1 MLDRTDRSLV
11 GIWWWTV
18 DRWLLASAILLMV
31 IGTLLVMAAGP
42 AVATNIQLASQHF
55 GVRQSIYLIP
65 ALGAM
70 LFFSI
75 LEPRPI
81 RILAILGLAVTIGL
95 MIAAILVGSEIKGA
109 TRWITIAG
117 INLQPS
123 EFAKPFF
130 AIVSAWLLT
139 LWREGQD
146 FPGWIYSAALM
157 AVLVGILVLQP
168 DIGMT
173 FLVAVTWGFQMFLAG
188 LPMLLVIGI
197 VALAPL
203 GLWAAYRTL
212 DHVEKRIDRFF
223 EGGAWQVEQARDSF
237 ANGGLLGVGPG
248 DGTVKL
254 HLPDAHSDFIFAVAA
269 EEYGALACLS
279 LIGLYGFIVLRGFA
293 RTMSDEGLFAL
304 IAGSSLLAQFGV
316 QAAIHMASSAS
327 TTIHCPLPRR
337 ALLPQPVMMPPLI
350 TVGSMRA
357 ESSKVAISEVV
368 VVLPCVPATATDQRS
383 RINSPSISARWTIGR
398 KRSRAATSSGLSCL
412 IAVEITT
419 MDAFATFSAVWPH
432 MTGMPLSR
440 RRRTLAFSDRSLP
453 CTS

>member
-81 RILAILGLAVTIGL
+81 RILAIAALAVTISL

-188 LPMLLVIGI
+188 LPMLLVVGI

-316 QAAIHMASSAS
+316 QAAIHMASSADFIP
-327 TTIHCPLPRR
+327 TKGMTL
-337 ALLPQPVMMPPLI
+337 PLI
-350 TVGSMRA
+350 SYGGS
-357 ESSKVAISEVV
+357 SLVASGVTMGLILALTRRRKPYA
-368 VVLPCVPATATDQRS
+368 LPGQR
-383 RINSPSISARWTIGR
+383 RHMP
-398 KRSRAATSSGLSCL
+398 TSSTAPRTQE
-412 IAVEITT
+412 AV
-419 MDAFATFSAVWPH
+419 
-432 MTGMPLSR
+432 
-440 RRRTLAFSDRSLP
+440 
-453 CTS
+453 

>member
-1 MLDRTDRSLV
+1 MIMLSV
-11 GIWWWTV
+11 
-18 DRWLLASAILLMV
+18 SM
-31 IGTLLVMAAGP
+31 
-42 AVATNIQLASQHF
+42 
-55 GVRQSIYLIP
+55 
-65 ALGAM
+65 
-70 LFFSI
+70 

-81 RILAILGLAVTIGL
+81 RALSLVGLVVVIGL
-95 MIAAILVGSEIKGA
+95 MLLAIVKGNEIKGA
-109 TRWITIAG
+109 TRWISIADLT
-117 INLQPS
+117 LQPS
-123 EFAKPFF
+123 ELAKPFF

-139 LWREGQD
+139 IWREGQD

-188 LPMLLVIGI
+188 LPMLLVIGV

-203 GLWAAYRTL
+203 GLWAAYLTL

-316 QAAIHMASSAS
+316 QAAIHMASSADFIP
-327 TTIHCPLPRR
+327 TKGMTL
-337 ALLPQPVMMPPLI
+337 PLI
-350 TVGSMRA
+350 SYGGS
-357 ESSKVAISEVV
+357 SLVASGVTMGLILALTRRRKPYA
-368 VVLPCVPATATDQRS
+368 LPGQR
-383 RINSPSISARWTIGR
+383 RHLP
-398 KRSRAATSSGLSCL
+398 ATSSTQQTQE
-412 IAVEITT
+412 AV
-419 MDAFATFSAVWPH
+419 
-432 MTGMPLSR
+432 
-440 RRRTLAFSDRSLP
+440 
-453 CTS
+453 

>member
-1 MLDRTDRSLV
+1 MLDRTDRSLI

-42 AVATNIQLASQHF
+42 AVANNIQLASQHF
-55 GVRQSIYLIP
+55 GVRQSIYLVP

-81 RILAILGLAVTIGL
+81 RILAVLGLAVTIGL

-157 AVLVGILVLQP
+157 AILVGILVLQP

-316 QAAIHMASSAS
+316 QAAIHMASSADFIP
-327 TTIHCPLPRR
+327 TKGMTL
-337 ALLPQPVMMPPLI
+337 PLI
-350 TVGSMRA
+350 SYGGS
-357 ESSKVAISEVV
+357 SLVASGVTMGLILALTRQRKPYA
-368 VVLPCVPATATDQRS
+368 LPGQRHHMQAGSATPQTQE
-383 RINSPSISARWTIGR
+383 
-398 KRSRAATSSGLSCL
+398 
-412 IAVEITT
+412 AV
-419 MDAFATFSAVWPH
+419 
-432 MTGMPLSR
+432 
-440 RRRTLAFSDRSLP
+440 
-453 CTS
+453 